1 MVDGNKSPEVP
12 RDRPFERRV
21 RRTAWVLA
29 LALLALGILGVFGD
43 GPVSNASDASSAL
56 RVQYERFLRR
66 DSPMQLRIDARPA
79 ADAEARIAVS
89 GDYLHALRIGSILP
103 SPERLEETGEDVI
116 LVFRAAPGS
125 ESVRITLEATP
136 LQVGKLHAHVR
147 AVGDTQDIGVRINQF
162 IWP

>member
-1 MVDGNKSPEVP
+1 MVDGNTSPDVP
-12 RDRPFERRV
+12 ADRPFQRRA
-21 RRTAWVLA
+21 RRTAWAFGLV
-29 LALLALGILGVFGD
+29 LLALGILGVFGD

-66 DSPMQLRIDARPA
+66 DNPMELRIDARPTA
-79 ADAEARIAVS
+79 NEEARIAVS
-89 GDYLHALRIGSILP
+89 GDYLHALRIGNILP

-116 LVFRAAPGS
+116 LVFRAARGS

-147 AVGDTQDIGVRINQF
+147 AVGDTQDIGVRIDQF